1 MTIIYLDPSSPAMP
15 LSFINN
21 VSQTPA
27 YKLAHFIA
35 PNEDSFQ
42 LWRETIEGFLQ
53 ERRGGDSEDW
63 EELRW
68 REAETQNNVEPSS
81 EARQVVREDEVLRLC
96 RRLGVGMG
104 KEEIAA
110 AFRVCLSPF

>member
-1 MTIIYLDPSSPAMP
+1 MTIIYLDPTSPALP

-35 PNEDSFQ
+35 PNDESFL
-42 LWRETIEGFLQ
+42 LWRETVEAFL
-53 ERRGGDSEDW
+53 EEKRGGESKDW

-68 REAETQNNVEPSS
+68 RESESEMNVQENTESM
-81 EARQVVREDEVLRLC
+81 QVVREDEVLRLC

-104 KEEIAA
+104 KDEIAT
-110 AFRVCLSPF
+110 AFRVRTSSL